1 MNKVVP
7 ILGGQRS
14 SFYNSGNNH
23 FLFVKRDRIQK
34 VSVSTEN
41 IIQIEL
47 RNYIRIFRR
56 QGRDILLP
64 KKGVSRIGSMGFRS
78 VG

>member
-1 MNKVVP
+1 M
-7 ILGGQRS
+7 
-14 SFYNSGNNH
+14 
-23 FLFVKRDRIQK
+23 LFVKRDRIQK